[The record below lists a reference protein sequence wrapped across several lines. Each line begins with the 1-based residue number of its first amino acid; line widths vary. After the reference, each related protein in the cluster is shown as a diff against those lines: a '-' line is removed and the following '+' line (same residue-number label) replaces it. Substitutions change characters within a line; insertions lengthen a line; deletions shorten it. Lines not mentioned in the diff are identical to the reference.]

1 MATTFFLR
9 TKKKSG
15 FAPICVRVQSSVLK
29 INIRQSTN
37 MKVSI
42 HKWNLSRSSLAFR
55 DYINSAEGRSI
66 FKKIEEIR
74 LTIDERII
82 SGKGVTAEQ
91 VKQIVYEI
99 VYRECLQKANGS
111 MTLNNYV
118 NQYLQQACEGK
129 RKTLKGLNFSKGTI
143 KSLRVVK
150 DLLASFQN
158 VMGRVYDFDDINY
171 DFRTRFIDYLYN
183 EKKYNINTVAKCLN
197 TLITI
202 IAAAET
208 EGYHNNRQCL
218 GRQFK
223 ARRKDVDNI
232 YLTKE

>member
-1 MATTFFLR
+1 MFLSLKPGYRFRRGHGSLYLLGCHGVVTHEGSVPDDYGHDAFLR
-9 TKKKSG
+9 E
-15 FAPICVRVQSSVLK
+15 
-29 INIRQSTN
+29 
-37 MKVSI
+37 
-42 HKWNLSRSSLAFR
+42 
-55 DYINSAEGRSI
+55 D
-66 FKKIEEIR
+66 
-74 LTIDERII
+74 
-82 SGKGVTAEQ
+82 
-91 VKQIVYEI
+91 
-99 VYRECLQKANGS
+99 
-111 MTLNNYV
+111 
-118 NQYLQQACEGK
+118 QQACEGK

-232 YLTKE
+232 YLTKGNLWL